1 MTAVPNLGDGFGFVL
16 ESYVL
21 EIDHTAG
28 FVQENHPE
36 RAHMTPK
43 PSRLVSGSRP
53 NAQAS

>member
-1 MTAVPNLGDGFGFVL
+1 MTPVANLGDGFGFVL

-53 NAQAS
+53 NAQAG